1 MKKPDLL
8 VLVAIW
14 QFINAFLL
22 LIGIA
27 AIAVFA
33 FPDALGY
40 YEFPGALNHHGIIDV
55 GAIFGLSIAIFFL
68 VCFIGLSVAGGIG
81 LLLGKGWGRIISIV
95 NAVLSLMNFPIGTVI
110 GVLVL
115 IYLTRPD
122 VREYFEVK
130 HQ

>member
-14 QFINAFLL
+14 QFVNAFLL

-33 FPDALGY
+33 FPGALGY
-40 YEFPGALNHHGIIDV
+40 YGFAGGMNYHGITDV

-68 VCFIGLSVAGGIG
+68 IAFIGLSVAGGIG
-81 LLLGKGWGRIISIV
+81 LLMGKGWGRIIGII
-95 NAVLSLMNFPIGTVI
+95 NAVLNLLNFPIGTVI

-115 IYLTRPD
+115 IYLTKPD

-130 HQ
+130 Q